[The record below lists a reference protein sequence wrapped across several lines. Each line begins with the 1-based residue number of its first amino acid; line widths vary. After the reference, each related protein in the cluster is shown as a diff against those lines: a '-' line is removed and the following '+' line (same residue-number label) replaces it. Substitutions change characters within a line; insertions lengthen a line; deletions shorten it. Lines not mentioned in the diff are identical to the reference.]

1 MAQPWTVR
9 RRRRRRAREGSR
21 LDAAARLADRRGH
34 PALPA
39 PERPG
44 TGSRF
49 GSHGVP
55 DHLHRLHPGWHARPD
70 GGGHPG
76 ARGRTRAA
84 AGRAGAPAAAVGAL
98 RRAARAGPVA
108 SPGHSR
114 DAGDPDLA
122 SAGCLDECADHAT
135 HQPPERPGGRQ
146 GLTHTEKAL
155 TLLTGSARTGG
166 IRPSDVEALIVTNA
180 GGPDRWCPP
189 PRLCL
194 RAVTLR
200 FGREWSQGAASA

>member
-1 MAQPWTVR
+1 MTQPWTVR

-34 PALPA
+34 PAVPA

-49 GSHGVP
+49 GSDGVP
-55 DHLHRLHPGWHARPD
+55 DHIHGLYPGGHARPD

-76 ARGRTRAA
+76 ARGRTSAA
-84 AGRAGAPAAAVGAL
+84 AGRARAPAAAVGAL
-98 RRAARAGPVA
+98 GRRTRAGPVA
-108 SPGHSR
+108 SAGHGR
-114 DAGDPDLA
+114 DGSDPDLA

-135 HQPPERPGGRQ
+135 HPAAERPGDRQ

-155 TLLTGSARTGG
+155 TLLTSSARTGPHLA
-166 IRPSDVEALIVTNA
+166 I
-180 GGPDRWCPP
+180 
-189 PRLCL
+189 
-194 RAVTLR
+194 
-200 FGREWSQGAASA
+200 